1 MSPLDFAVST
11 HSDLDILTFAFKS
24 ETACACR
31 ILQFQGPG
39 SQNDLGKA
47 RISLSVLSF
56 IQSASGNLSSIPV
69 SISLKHFYRGE
80 RFWCF
85 KEKLGANSGKQ

>member
-24 ETACACR
+24 ETACTCR

-47 RISLSVLSF
+47 RISLSLF
-56 IQSASGNLSSIPV
+56 
-69 SISLKHFYRGE
+69 
-80 RFWCF
+80 
-85 KEKLGANSGKQ
+85 